1 MNIMNMVHQIL
12 PIISQAL
19 LLAVLITMLVGKL
32 GKNSHTLMVFVVAL
46 LLLLCMTIPLYEL
59 TVGQWLRS
67 VVGDLSVLTL
77 VVFANILAKR
87 LWSYTVLEAASR
99 KNLLLLVAVVGVV
112 FYLMALG
119 VGPVDPYRLG
129 FTPLIMASLLGL
141 TSLIAW
147 LTQARRLAII
157 LLLPLLAYNL
167 HLLESDNLWDYLLDP
182 VLVIYA
188 LVQSAFA
195 MLGRV
200 KIYLSS
206 QQK

>member
-1 MNIMNMVHQIL
+1 MHQIL

-19 LLAVLITMLVGKL
+19 LLAVLITMIVGKL
-32 GKNSHTLMVFVVAL
+32 GKNSHKLMVFVVAL

-77 VVFANILAKR
+77 VVLGDILAKR
-87 LWSYTVLEAASR
+87 WWNYTVLEASTR
-99 KNLLLLVAVVGVV
+99 KALLLVAAGVGVV

-129 FTPLIMASLLGL
+129 FAPIIMASLLGL
-141 TSLIAW
+141 ISLIAS
-147 LTQARRLAII
+147 LRQERRLAII

-167 HLLESDNLWDYLLDP
+167 HLLESDNLWNYLLDP

-188 LVQSAFA
+188 LVQSTFVVS
-195 MLGRV
+195 GRV

>member
-1 MNIMNMVHQIL
+1 MNMVQYIL
-12 PIISQAL
+12 PMISQAF
-19 LLAVLITMLVGKL
+19 LLAVLITLLVGKL
-32 GKNSHTLMVFVVAL
+32 GTNSHKPKVFVVTL

-67 VVGDLSVLTL
+67 VVGDMSVLTL
-77 VVFANILAKR
+77 VVLADILAKR
-87 LWSYTVLEAASR
+87 LWSYTVLESSTR
-99 KNLLLLVAVVGVV
+99 KALLLVVAVVGVV
-112 FYLMALG
+112 FYPMALG

-129 FTPLIMASLLGL
+129 FAPLIMTSLLGL
-141 TSLIAW
+141 ASLIAW
-147 LTQARRLAII
+147 MTQARRLAII

-167 HLLESDNLWDYLLDP
+167 HLLESDNLWSYLLDP